1 MGPVF
6 HLNSRWSIDPN
17 VPVLGSEEDDIQN
30 VLKFYEFWRS
40 FKSWR
45 EFSAG
50 EEEFDLEDAECREE
64 RRYMERQN
72 KKVTKQLKKD
82 EHARIMAL
90 VNLAEKYDPRVIAH
104 KDAQEKE
111 RIRKKEEWNKIEKKE
126 KKKKELHQKQKQ
138 RQSTK
143 NNKKNNK
150 LCKTN
155 KLERKGHNYENFVE
169 LPGKHILSSSSL

>member
-64 RRYMERQN
+64 KRWMDRQN
-72 KKVTKQLKKD
+72 KKVTKQMKKD

-90 VNLAEKYDPRVIAH
+90 VNLAEKFDPRVVAF
-104 KDAQEKE
+104 KEEQEREKE
-111 RIRKKEEWNKIEKKE
+111 RKKREEEEKIAREAKEKAEKEEQEKKQQVA
-126 KKKKELHQKQKQ
+126 QK
-138 RQSTK
+138 
-143 NNKKNNK
+143 
-150 LCKTN
+150 
-155 KLERKGHNYENFVE
+155 
-169 LPGKHILSSSSL
+169 